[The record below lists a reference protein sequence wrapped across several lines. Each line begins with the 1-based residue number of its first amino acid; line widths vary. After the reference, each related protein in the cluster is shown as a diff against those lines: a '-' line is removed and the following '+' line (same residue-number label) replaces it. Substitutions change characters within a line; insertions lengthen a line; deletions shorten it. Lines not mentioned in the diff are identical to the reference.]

1 MDDLPRDIAGRGGS
15 EEHGQPLDIFR
26 EAHPVHG
33 GLPGESLD
41 DFEQKLDRYE
51 VKKSENIDDRMQRL

>member
-1 MDDLPRDIAGRGGS
+1 M
-15 EEHGQPLDIFR
+15 
-26 EAHPVHG
+26 
-33 GLPGESLD
+33 GESLD